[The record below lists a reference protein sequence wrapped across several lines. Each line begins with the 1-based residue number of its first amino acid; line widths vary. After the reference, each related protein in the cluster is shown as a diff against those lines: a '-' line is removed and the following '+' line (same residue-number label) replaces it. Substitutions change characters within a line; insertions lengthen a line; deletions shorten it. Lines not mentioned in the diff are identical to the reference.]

1 MVLALPEGLAVG
13 LIGVYS
19 YLVGSIPTAYLEG
32 KWVKKLD
39 LRKLGSGNI
48 GGSNVAAH
56 VGKAYFIPV
65 VLVDILLKGTTP
77 VVLAQMLDLGLG
89 YQAVVGLLGVTGHN
103 WSLYVHFIGGR
114 GLSTA
119 AGVLIA
125 LAPKEFV
132 VVIMVGGL
140 GSLLFRNTAV
150 WSGIAFLLLPLA
162 AIALGEPLEVILF
175 CLAVVLLLAVKR
187 LEANR
192 LKTPEG
198 VPRHRLLLRRLI
210 FDRDAH
216 SSEEWTRRSS
226 SEVR

>member
-1 MVLALPEGLAVG
+1 MVLAMPEGLAVG
-13 LIGVYS
+13 LVGAYS
-19 YLVGSIPTAYLEG
+19 YLVGSIPTAYLVG
-32 KWVKKLD
+32 RWVKKLD

-77 VVLAQMLDLGLG
+77 VVLARVLDLGLG
-89 YQAVVGLLGVTGHN
+89 YQAVVGLLGVAGHN

-119 AGVLIA
+119 AGVLLA

-132 VVIMVGGL
+132 VVITVGGL

-150 WSGIAFLLLPLA
+150 WSGIAYLLLPLWA
-162 AIALGEPLEVILF
+162 MVLGEPLEVVLF
-175 CLAVVLLLAVKR
+175 CLALVLLLAVKR
-187 LEANR
+187 LDANR
-192 LKTPEG
+192 LKAPEG
-198 VPRHRLLLRRLI
+198 VPRTLLVLRRLV
-210 FDRDAH
+210 FDRDV
-216 SSEEWTRRSS
+216 SSKEDWTGRNSG
-226 SEVR
+226 EVG